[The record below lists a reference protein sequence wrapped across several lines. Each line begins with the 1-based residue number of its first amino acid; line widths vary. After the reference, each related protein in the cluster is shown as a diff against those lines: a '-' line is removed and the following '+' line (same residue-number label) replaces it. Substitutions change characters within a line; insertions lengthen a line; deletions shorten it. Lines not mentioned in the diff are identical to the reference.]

1 MDRNEFMERLEYLL
15 SDIPDEDKEEAL
27 AYYRDYLE
35 EAQDA
40 ADQAIREFGSP
51 ERIAAIIRSDL
62 AGSLEDGGTFTERG
76 YEDERFRDPNYQVA
90 RRLDLPEEGQGQG
103 QGQGQGERRDPDR
116 RKPPFTSGPLKAV
129 LWIILIIV
137 AAPILL
143 GVGGTVAGLAAAAV
157 GLLIGAVA
165 LLGVLTLTLILG
177 SIALCVV
184 GIIAMVDWIPGGL
197 LILGSG
203 LVMMGL
209 GILSLMISVL
219 FYGRFLTWVFRR
231 TVDVLSGLVH
241 KRGGAR

>member
-15 SDIPDEDKEEAL
+15 ADIPDEDKEEAL

-35 EAQDA
+35 EAKDA

-62 AGSLEDGGTFTERG
+62 AGNLEDGGTFTERG

-90 RRLDLPEEGQGQG
+90 RRLDLPEETQG
-103 QGQGQGERRDPDR
+103 RREEESR
-116 RKPPFTSGPLKAV
+116 RHEGKEPPFTSGPLKAV

-157 GLLIGAVA
+157 GILIGAVA
-165 LLGVLTLTLILG
+165 LLGILTLTLLLG
-177 SIALCVV
+177 SLALCVLGV
-184 GIIAMVDWIPGGL
+184 IAMIDWIPGGL
-197 LILGSG
+197 LLLGSG

-209 GILSLMISVL
+209 GILSLLISIL
-219 FYGRFLTWVFRR
+219 FYGRFLTWLFRR
-231 TVDVLSGLVH
+231 VVDGVSGLIH
-241 KRGGAR
+241 KKGGVR